1 MFTNNNNYYFK
12 TRQTYTYLN
21 YFILKNCSLCE
32 LHIIKQSSMCHRVW
46 LCPELSVYAILH
58 NSHNTI
64 ATTKDC
70 SRQFDDDKE
79 CLLLAINFC
88 DWEKIAILVLPF
100 GEYTCWPTIREQ
112 KRILSANSI
121 PVTCFLHR
129 KSTGT
134 DFSQLVLG
142 SGNFT
147 RNRWYLEP
155 TRHHIFKPTT
165 VLHLWPSIENWHH
178 P

>member
-12 TRQTYTYLN
+12 TRQIYTYLN

-32 LHIIKQSSMCHRVW
+32 LHIIKRPSMCHRVW

-58 NSHNTI
+58 YSHNII

-70 SRQFDDDKE
+70 GRQFDDDKE
-79 CLLLAINFC
+79 CLLLTCARRSAEVAIDFC
-88 DWEKIAILVLPF
+88 DWEKIAISVLPF
-100 GEYTCWPTIREQ
+100 GEYICRPTIREQ
-112 KRILSANSI
+112 QRILSANSI

-134 DFSQLVLG
+134 DFSPLVLG

-147 RNRWYLEP
+147 RNR
-155 TRHHIFKPTT
+155 
-165 VLHLWPSIENWHH
+165 
-178 P
+178 

>member
-21 YFILKNCSLCE
+21 YFILKNCSLCG
-32 LHIIKQSSMCHRVW
+32 LHIIKQPSMCHRVW

-79 CLLLAINFC
+79 CLLLAIDFC
-88 DWEKIAILVLPF
+88 DWEKIAISVLPF
-100 GEYTCWPTIREQ
+100 GKYTCWPTIREQ
-112 KRILSANSI
+112 QRILSLTRSPW
-121 PVTCFLHR
+121 PVFC
-129 KSTGT
+129 TGKVQERI
-134 DFSQLVLG
+134 FQLVLG

-165 VLHLWPSIENWHH
+165 ELHLWPSIENRHH